1 MAMYDRGAMPEGARA
16 MAKRLGKLRILRR
29 EVDFLSQRAAELELR
44 AQGGVGRITGMPFS
58 RRSDRVGEYG
68 AELADIRTRIEAMR
82 AECLSEL
89 ARLYQFID
97 DIEDP
102 ELRLIFSRRYI
113 DGLSWLGVAQKIGRT
128 DEQLPRKLHNAY
140 LRARCGTG
148 SPGASFPAELLHTL
162 SREGG

>member
-1 MAMYDRGAMPEGARA
+1 MYDRGAMPEGARA

-68 AELADIRTRIEAMR
+68 AELA
-82 AECLSEL
+82 
-89 ARLYQFID
+89 RLYQFID

-140 LRARCGTG
+140 LRARCGTS